1 MDPLIPIS
9 TTKSYFILDA
19 PIPEILLMI
28 IYIDMFHISCIHSFV
43 FPSWK
48 KIEKLVN
55 LPNFSLVQIEGMFY
69 RD

>member
-28 IYIDMFHISCIHSFV
+28 IYIDMFNISCIHSFV
-43 FPSWK
+43 FPSW
-48 KIEKLVN
+48 
-55 LPNFSLVQIEGMFY
+55 
-69 RD
+69 